1 MSDITKLTDKIKA
14 DAEKKYQLQI
24 NEAKK
29 ENENQERIRR
39 SQLEEELAERMAFYE
54 KEKRTA
60 MFLEISD
67 VHIQS
72 RNKVLAAKQA
82 VLDELFAEALVR
94 LNQMDT
100 PAFVRFVENGMQ
112 QANLSGDIDL
122 ILGEK
127 TANLLDDAALAK
139 LQASVTNG
147 QLHVAAKKLP
157 HKGGFLLRQEAIEL
171 NFTFD
176 ALLDANKEELS
187 NTLLQMIFEQ

>member
-1 MSDITKLTDKIKA
+1 MSDITKLTDKITA

-24 NEAKK
+24 KEAKK
-29 ENENQERIRR
+29 ENEQQERIRR
-39 SQLEEELAERMAFYE
+39 GQLEQEMSERLAFYE
-54 KEKRTA
+54 KEKRAA

-82 VLDELFAEALVR
+82 VLDDLFEEALVR
-94 LNQMDT
+94 LNQMTATDF
-100 PAFVRFVENGMQ
+100 ARFVESGIQ
-112 QANLSGDIDL
+112 QANLSGEVEL
-122 ILGEK
+122 VLGEK
-127 TANLLDDAALAK
+127 TAGLLDEAAIAK
-139 LQASVTNG
+139 LHESVNDI
-147 QLHVAAKKLP
+147 QLQVSSKYIP
-157 HKGGFLLRQEAIEL
+157 RKGGFLLRQGAIEM